1 MSFKYDPEQIRRE
14 IQSFQNSLNNV
25 QSQSQQQSQQQYQSQ
40 NFSTYRDHN
49 FKPKEND
56 IEFRDTINEKVNN
69 LKFARPHQEKAQ
81 HFYDQNLIQNNPQYI
96 NQQKKDEHVIRRD
109 NRDNFNNRMDSFQFQ
124 RFGDIE
130 IPSSI
135 RVNEQQYQSNGNN
148 MNNGNLNKHIT
159 PKINNRELNNERMQG
174 MYSLPRTLSQ
184 PTNSLGFDR
193 NNYQN
198 EYTNFNQTNNSRQF
212 DQIYQTQQNNQPQNY
227 YNQYYITPQSASLI
241 DESILRKNESDR
253 TNYKDSHNERL
264 QSLSPLARTCAI
276 PITTADYNQSV
287 QQNSSLLI
295 QGRNATNQNIDKKK
309 DISSMQTSQ
318 WYQNNNTMQAPK
330 VVIDTMRPMDT
341 RQII

>member
-14 IQSFQNSLNNV
+14 IQSFQNSLNNM
-25 QSQSQQQSQQQYQSQ
+25 QQPQQQQQTTNS
-40 NFSTYRDHN
+40 STYRDHN

-96 NQQKKDEHVIRRD
+96 AQQKKDEHVIRRD
-109 NRDNFNNRMDSFQFQ
+109 NRDSFNNKMDSFQFQ
-124 RFGDIE
+124 RFGDVE

-135 RVNEQQYQSNGNN
+135 RVHEQQHQPIENNTN
-148 MNNGNLNKHIT
+148 MNPTQSFRHNSSN
-159 PKINNRELNNERMQG
+159 KINNRELNNERMQSIF
-174 MYSLPRTLSQ
+174 SLPRTLTQ
-184 PTNSLGFDR
+184 PSNSFGFDR

-198 EYTNFNQTNNSRQF
+198 EYTNFNQTNTSRQF
-212 DQIYQTQQNNQPQNY
+212 DQIYQTQNNNQPQNY
-227 YNQYYITPQSASLI
+227 HNQQYTTPQSVSLI
-241 DESILRKNESDR
+241 DESILRKKESDR

-264 QSLSPLARTCAI
+264 QGLSPLARTCAI
-276 PITTADYNQSV
+276 PITTADYNHSV
-287 QQNSSLLI
+287 QQNTSLII
-295 QGRNATNQNIDKKK
+295 QGRNANNQNTDKKK
-309 DISSMQTSQ
+309 DIASMQTSQ
-318 WYQNNNTMQAPK
+318 WYQQNNSMQTPK

>member
-1 MSFKYDPEQIRRE
+1 MNQEQIKRE
-14 IQSFQNSLNNV
+14 IQSFQNSLNN
-25 QSQSQQQSQQQYQSQ
+25 QQYQQYQSQ
-40 NFSTYRDHN
+40 NSSTYRDHN

-81 HFYDQNLIQNNPQYI
+81 HFYDQNLIQNNPQYL
-96 NQQKKDEHVIRRD
+96 NQEKKGEHVIRRD

-135 RVNEQQYQSNGNN
+135 RVNEQHYQTSNNN
-148 MNNGNLNKHIT
+148 NAKPIT

-174 MYSLPRTLSQ
+174 MFSLPRTLSQ

-193 NNYQN
+193 NNYQDQ
-198 EYTNFNQTNNSRQF
+198 YTNFNQNNNVSRQF
-212 DQIYQTQQNNQPQNY
+212 DQIYQNNNQQNQPQNY
-227 YNQYYITPQSASLI
+227 YNQYYIQPPNAGLI

-253 TNYKDSHNERL
+253 TNFKDSHNERL

-276 PITTADYNQSV
+276 PITTEDYNKSIQE
-287 QQNSSLLI
+287 NSSLI
-295 QGRNATNQNIDKKK
+295 VQGRNALNQNTDRKK

-318 WYQNNNTMQAPK
+318 WYQQNNTMQPPK

>member
-14 IQSFQNSLNNV
+14 IQSFQNSLNNM
-25 QSQSQQQSQQQYQSQ
+25 QQPQPQQQPTNS
-40 NFSTYRDHN
+40 STYRDHN

-96 NQQKKDEHVIRRD
+96 AQQKKDEHVIRRD

-135 RVNEQQYQSNGNN
+135 RVNEQQYQYQSSDNTNMSTGNKYTTN
-148 MNNGNLNKHIT
+148 
-159 PKINNRELNNERMQG
+159 KINNRELNNERMQG
-174 MYSLPRTLSQ
+174 MFSLPRTLSQ

-193 NNYQN
+193 NNYQDQ
-198 EYTNFNQTNNSRQF
+198 YTNFNQNNNVSRQF
-212 DQIYQTQQNNQPQNY
+212 DQIYQNNNQQNQPQNY
-227 YNQYYITPQSASLI
+227 YNQYYIQPPSASLI

-253 TNYKDSHNERL
+253 TNFKDSHNERL

-276 PITTADYNQSV
+276 PITTEDYNKSI
-287 QQNSSLLI
+287 QQNSSLI
-295 QGRNATNQNIDKKK
+295 VQGRNALNQNTDRKK
-309 DISSMQTSQ
+309 DIASMQTSQ
-318 WYQNNNTMQAPK
+318 WYQQNNTMQSPK
-330 VVIDTMRPMDT
+330 VVVDTMRPMDT